1 MESLDSVGGKGNNSG
16 SASISMQIE
25 EKVRRLGNL
34 VIMSI
39 TDPRANLSGYLYS
52 GHSIFGLQSPSSHK
66 QKSSGGTVEYSAPQ
80 R

>member
-1 MESLDSVGGKGNNSG
+1 V
-16 SASISMQIE
+16 QIE

-34 VIMSI
+34 VIVSI
-39 TDPRANLSGYLYS
+39 NDPRENLSGYLYS

-66 QKSSGGTVEYSAPQ
+66 QESSGGTGEYSAPQ